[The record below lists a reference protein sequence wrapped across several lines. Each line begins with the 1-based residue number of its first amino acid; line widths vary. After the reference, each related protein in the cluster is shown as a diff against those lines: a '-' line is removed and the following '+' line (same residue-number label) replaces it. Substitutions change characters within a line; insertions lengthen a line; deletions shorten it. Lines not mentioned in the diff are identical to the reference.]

1 VLLPFFKSNHLPCCH
16 LMNLAREGHK
26 FEMLPTAAV
35 DKRWDTLAALKVKD
49 ELAAAA
55 DTLRPIVQM
64 SYIKSPKVR
73 SPDYG
78 GSAPVADS
86 SPPKQVVYV
95 RLKRHERA
103 NQVVL
108 SSAEKYSY
116 AKAMLEPL
124 MNHLADLSSPDFYRE
139 LNAWKETV
147 DQGLRHGKKTSRKR
161 ASNDDNDGPFDTSDG
176 GDHHDKRSEA
186 DLISAVDPADAMGTA
201 ILMDALEDTCMEG
214 STDAADEQD
223 GDAVP
228 PTQLA
233 LVKQEPGITVESSSD
248 NDPDTETDASMEPP
262 RQVDIIN
269 VPKPKRRGKLRTALR
284 QLRQTKLPD
293 RLAVH
298 SYPSNLTVSLD
309 QLLVWAR
316 NTANMEVVM
325 EMLERYPVQLEDA
338 YLRSRTIT
346 CQWELV
352 RPADY
357 KHRFVIPPD
366 LASSMQAEV
375 TSIRNNRRNKP
386 DEPDESVKKRG
397 LVLDI
402 VASIDPKLWKF
413 SG

>member
-1 VLLPFFKSNHLPCCH
+1 
-16 LMNLAREGHK
+16 MA
-26 FEMLPTAAV
+26 
-35 DKRWDTLAALKVKD
+35 
-49 ELAAAA
+49 
-55 DTLRPIVQM
+55 
-64 SYIKSPKVR
+64 
-73 SPDYG
+73 
-78 GSAPVADS
+78 
-86 SPPKQVVYV
+86 
-95 RLKRHERA
+95 
-103 NQVVL
+103 
-108 SSAEKYSY
+108 
-116 AKAMLEPL
+116 
-124 MNHLADLSSPDFYRE
+124 
-139 LNAWKETV
+139 
-147 DQGLRHGKKTSRKR
+147 KKTPRKL
-161 ASNDDNDGPFDTSDG
+161 ASNDNNDGPFDTSDG

-316 NTANMEVVM
+316 NTANMKVVM

-346 CQWELV
+346 SDRQITNTGLSF
-352 RPADY
+352 R
-357 KHRFVIPPD
+357 RIS
-366 LASSMQAEV
+366 LAQC
-375 TSIRNNRRNKP
+375 
-386 DEPDESVKKRG
+386 
-397 LVLDI
+397 
-402 VASIDPKLWKF
+402 KLR
-413 SG
+413 

>member
-139 LNAWKETV
+139 LKAWKETV
-147 DQGLRHGKKTSRKR
+147 DQGLRHGKK
-161 ASNDDNDGPFDTSDG
+161 
-176 GDHHDKRSEA
+176 
-186 DLISAVDPADAMGTA
+186 DPPQA
-201 ILMDALEDTCMEG
+201 
-214 STDAADEQD
+214 
-223 GDAVP
+223 
-228 PTQLA
+228 
-233 LVKQEPGITVESSSD
+233 
-248 NDPDTETDASMEPP
+248 
-262 RQVDIIN
+262 
-269 VPKPKRRGKLRTALR
+269 
-284 QLRQTKLPD
+284 
-293 RLAVH
+293 
-298 SYPSNLTVSLD
+298 
-309 QLLVWAR
+309 
-316 NTANMEVVM
+316 
-325 EMLERYPVQLEDA
+325 
-338 YLRSRTIT
+338 
-346 CQWELV
+346 CQ
-352 RPADY
+352 
-357 KHRFVIPPD
+357 
-366 LASSMQAEV
+366 Q
-375 TSIRNNRRNKP
+375 
-386 DEPDESVKKRG
+386 
-397 LVLDI
+397 
-402 VASIDPKLWKF
+402 
-413 SG
+413 